1 MWTRLLIWTI
11 ILVAAIGVIVIVRRN
26 ERNL

>member
-1 MWTRLLIWTI
+1 MWTRLLIWGI
-11 ILVAAIGVIVIVRRN
+11 ICVTAIGVIVIVRRN

>member
-11 ILVAAIGVIVIVRRN
+11 ILAAAIGVIVIVRRN